1 MKDTLSIFRAYMQL
15 ERRRAEGLS
24 PEELERW
31 VELGQRLDR
40 AFGGRRAQD
49 GSQRRATPR
58 VPTLLNVCFEDY
70 QDIGSVLMTNISRGG
85 IFVPTDRPIPIGT
98 EVKLR
103 IRIEEPATEIVLLGE
118 ISSHNVGP
126 KLDAARRGMG
136 IRFKNLS
143 EREQKLVDDLYEREV
158 SKHLARS

>member
-1 MKDTLSIFRAYMQL
+1 M
-15 ERRRAEGLS
+15 
-24 PEELERW
+24 
-31 VELGQRLDR
+31 
-40 AFGGRRAQD
+40 
-49 GSQRRATPR
+49 
-58 VPTLLNVCFEDY
+58 PTLLNVCFEDY

-85 IFVPTDRPIPIGT
+85 LFVPTDRPIPIGT

-143 EREQKLVDDLYEREV
+143 ERDQKLVDDLYEREV